1 MRISNRGRHEVG
13 ALGRSFAADK
23 NWSGGVHGR
32 DVAQA
37 MTFSAK
43 S

>member
-23 NWSGGVHGR
+23 NWSSVHGR
-32 DVAQA
+32 DAAQA
-37 MTFSAK
+37 MTSSAK